1 MYSLVA
7 SYNLKTFAKVD
18 QVQEGASIDWRQNFK
33 HLSLKMEWTKLVR
46 RHFKIILFEKCKTTM
61 KLEFWHPLELRK
73 YDI

>member
-18 QVQEGASIDWRQNFK
+18 QVQEGPSIVWCQNFK

-46 RHFKIILFEKCKTTM
+46 RHFKVILFKKCKTTM
-61 KLEFWHPLELRK
+61 KLEF
-73 YDI
+73 

>member
-18 QVQEGASIDWRQNFK
+18 QVQEGASIVWRQNFK

-46 RHFKIILFEKCKTTM
+46 RHFKVILFKKCKATM
-61 KLEFWHPLELRK
+61 KLEF
-73 YDI
+73 